1 MSEENFAGNII
12 VNLASLPDFLRTPIL
27 KKRMIEFDSK
37 SESEKTEIINN
48 ALEAGP
54 SIPFL
59 NFSKLFKSWLK
70 IIASISEEHR
80 EGMFL
85 AYITQSLL
93 SPEKLIAFNLDG
105 ILEIF
110 LQLEKTEKETISNT
124 IKKIIKNLNDD
135 QRKKI
140 LIMIPNNAKNH
151 LKI

>member
-27 KKRMIEFDSK
+27 KKRMIEFNSK
-37 SESEKTEIINN
+37 SKLEKNEIINN

-54 SIPFL
+54 TIPFL

-70 IIASISEEHR
+70 IIANLSEEQR

-93 SPEKLIAFNLDG
+93 SPEKLISFNLDG

-110 LQLEKTEKETISNT
+110 LELDENEKE
-124 IKKIIKNLNDD
+124 KIG
-135 QRKKI
+135 R
-140 LIMIPNNAKNH
+140 AH
-151 LKI
+151 V